1 MPSHVRTL
9 ACALGLLT
17 LVAACGGS
25 SDAQQIEGLIPS
37 MRSAMSQGDW
47 SEACS
52 DMSYQSQSQVL
63 SRLQTG
69 GIDATSCAQAL
80 SKAAAQV
87 PGFAHAVGVSARGL
101 SISVNS
107 VVVHADQATAR
118 VEAKARGRTTAG
130 SASFVR
136 QGGRCRLRT
145 TTPDSSVIGAF
156 SRSGS
161 GSSQGQVLSRQEQS
175 ALAAVKA
182 SPNSAAAWSQLLQAR
197 WASAAQG
204 ANFNQ
209 STNSFTTSGKQEL
222 TGVTRAW
229 QRYRQLTRSP
239 DPNLALI
246 AARAY
251 AFIGNDAGAA
261 SAWEVETAAKPDQ
274 LGYECLAATAYAA
287 GQTEVGALAL
297 NKALSLAPKS
307 QQAAIRLQIN
317 TVTSQPSVV
326 QQAC

>member
-1 MPSHVRTL
+1 M
-9 ACALGLLT
+9 

-37 MRSAMSQGDW
+37 MLSAMSQGDW

-80 SKAAAQV
+80 SRAATQV
-87 PGFAHAVGVSARGL
+87 PGVAHAVGAATRGL
-101 SISVNS
+101 SVDVRS
-107 VVVHADQATAR
+107 VVVNGNQATAR
-118 VEAKARGRTTAG
+118 IEAKARGRTTVG

-136 QGGRCRLRT
+136 QGGRWRLST
-145 TTPDSSVIGAF
+145 TTPDSGLTGAF
-156 SRSGS
+156 SGSGS
-161 GSSQGQVLSRQEQS
+161 GSSQNQALSQQEQS

-182 SPNSAAAWSQLLQAR
+182 SPNSAAAWSQLLEAR

-222 TGVTRAW
+222 TGVAQAW

-251 AFIGNDAGAA
+251 AFTGNYAGAA
-261 SAWEVETAAKPDQ
+261 SAWEAETAAKPNP
-274 LGYECLAATAYAA
+274 LGYECLAATSYAA

-307 QQAAIRLQIN
+307 RQATIRLQVN
-317 TVTSQPSVV
+317 AVKSQPSVV